1 MSCVHAQVASCMTS
15 FLHVLPSLHTK
26 AHSASVICHKK
37 QATVHVTM
45 ARTRRSK
52 NDEDKADE
60 APTEEVLAGEEE
72 SAAPPAADAPEAEAK
87 TEETAAEADEAAEK
101 PEDEEAQTMETAGS
115 KRQREEPEDT
125 AVAEDGDGEISG
137 ESSYVL

>member
-1 MSCVHAQVASCMTS
+1 
-15 FLHVLPSLHTK
+15 
-26 AHSASVICHKK
+26 
-37 QATVHVTM
+37 M

-60 APTEEVLAGEEE
+60 APTEEVPAGEEE

-87 TEETAAEADEAAEK
+87 TEETAAEADEATEK
-101 PEDEEAQTMETAGS
+101 PEDEEAQMTETMETAGS

-125 AVAEDGDGEISG
+125 AVAGDGDGEISG
-137 ESSYVL
+137 EFSLCGISFLFLYFAEPTISCVLECAAFPTQNATWTYARNRPI

>member
-1 MSCVHAQVASCMTS
+1 
-15 FLHVLPSLHTK
+15 
-26 AHSASVICHKK
+26 
-37 QATVHVTM
+37 M

-60 APTEEVLAGEEE
+60 APTEEVPAGEEE

-101 PEDEEAQTMETAGS
+101 PEDEEAQMTETMETAGS

-125 AVAEDGDGEISG
+125 AVAGDGDGEISG
-137 ESSYVL
+137 EFSLCGIISFFVFCRADHFMCVRVCCIPHTKRHMDLCPKSTDMM